1 MKLKSMKSL
10 IVLLILAMVLTACG
24 GGGNTPPAD
33 NTSQGNGEATETEAK
48 GDPNDSALYVG
59 AASVV
64 ESLDAHKDWLGWEY
78 ARYAIGE
85 TLFDLD
91 NEYKLVPMLA
101 EKYENPDPNTW
112 EVFLNE
118 KATFSNGEKVTAEK
132 VVKSLART
140 IEINPEAAI
149 LKDVE
154 ITADGEN
161 KVILKTKEPFP
172 VLMNELTD
180 PHFTIID
187 VDATEN
193 PDNGCIAT
201 GPYKVLSFTPNEEM
215 KLEANTN
222 YWNGT
227 PKLSGIQVKAIP
239 DENTRQLA
247 IQSGQVD
254 VAYVS
259 TDSLPIFQGND
270 DFKTYS
276 VPSSRVYLIYMNPK
290 AFPDAAVRKDILS
303 AIDRKTIVTD
313 LMKDAITLTK
323 GPFLENLPYGY
334 KGLDIVSYNPEAK
347 AVTDKPIDLKFYER
361 LNIDKLATEIQSQ
374 LSKAGYVC
382 NATQNENSKYLNARD
397 YDMGLYGNITLRTG
411 DPYSYLES
419 VFRLGGS
426 ANFNDFDDPEV
437 NALLDQMKSEFD
449 TEKRN
454 ELARKITQKA
464 LNHNLHYF
472 IGNVSID
479 IVSQKNIDGIVA
491 SPFDFKLVGVDTAKQ

>member
-1 MKLKSMKSL
+1 MKSKSL
-10 IVLLILAMVLTACG
+10 ILILALALLLTAC
-24 GGGNTPPAD
+24 GGNTPPA
-33 NTSQGNGEATETEAK
+33 NENGAEGNNQAVETEET
-48 GDPNDSALYVG
+48 GNPDDSALYVG

-91 NEYKLVPMLA
+91 NDYKVVPMLA
-101 EKYENPDPNTW
+101 EKYENIDPLTW
-112 EVFLNE
+112 EVTLND
-118 KATFSNGEKVTAEK
+118 KATFSNGEKVTADK
-132 VVKSLART
+132 VVKSLLRT
-140 IEINPEAAI
+140 VEINPEAAI
-149 LKDVE
+149 FEDIE
-154 ITADGEN
+154 ITADGDD

-172 VLMNELTD
+172 ALMNELTD

-187 VDATEN
+187 VDGTEN
-193 PDNGCIAT
+193 PDEGCIAT

-215 KLEANTN
+215 KLEPNTN

-227 PKLSGIQVKAIP
+227 PKLTGIQVKAIP

-259 TDSLPIFQGND
+259 TDALPIFEEG

-276 VPSSRVYLIYMNPK
+276 VPSSRVYLIYMNPET
-290 AFPDAAVRKDILS
+290 FPDPQVRKEILS
-303 AIDRKTIVTD
+303 AIDRKTIVSD

-323 GPFLENLPYGY
+323 GPFLADLPYGY
-334 KGLDIVSYNPEAK
+334 EGLDIVSYNPDAK
-347 AVTDKPIDLKFYER
+347 AATDQPIDLRFYER

-374 LSKAGYVC
+374 LSQAGYTV

-437 NALLDQMKSEFD
+437 NALLDEMKTEFD
-449 TEKRN
+449 TEKRY
-454 ELARKITQKA
+454 ELAREITQKA
-464 LNHNLHYF
+464 LDHNLHYY

-479 IVSQKNIDGIVA
+479 IVSQENIEGVVE
-491 SPFDFKLVGVDTAKQ
+491 SPFDFKLVSVDTAKK